1 MMIYCFVLLYILQ
14 LYCIYL
20 YKYQFIPENNSFF
33 YLFEFLLAHF
43 FSSNG
48 ASASVVHIVICATH
62 SLSMAHLEDA
72 PLMGKLCVA
81 HINMRHAYFVTN
93 GVTLVARFGESNM
106 RHA

>member
-1 MMIYCFVLLYILQ
+1 MPYARRILDSPKCATDVTP
-14 LYCIYL
+14 LVT
-20 YKYQFIPENNSFF
+20 KYAWRI
-33 YLFEFLLAHF
+33 L
-43 FSSNG
+43 
-48 ASASVVHIVICATH
+48 ICATH

-93 GVTLVARFGESNM
+93 GVTSVTHFGESNM